1 MLHELRFGV
10 QSFPR
15 DGARLERIVLERDE
29 GQVGEATVGLQIS
42 HEAPHPGGSP
52 LGVGP
57 HSDVLVYT
65 LKDWPSQLERGVDL
79 VNGRGPLDVKRGII
93 FRHGVLAIGLLPHFY
108 ISDAVATL
116 FQVGNLH
123 SRIVWRAVEHG
134 DWNHRRKIVRKPATE
149 ENIKAAV
156 LVISTVIHI
165 IRGMPR
171 INRRNAIRS
180 SFLVGILR
188 RLDKSPAVIHRTHS
202 DLLNGIADAV
212 ADVVRSMLVAS
223 VRGLCHQGTYVPCGD
238 RHIGKLQGDRAALGI
253 LQHT

>member
-1 MLHELRFGV
+1 ML
-10 QSFPR
+10 S
-15 DGARLERIVLERDE
+15 
-29 GQVGEATVGLQIS
+29 
-42 HEAPHPGGSP
+42 
-52 LGVGP
+52 
-57 HSDVLVYT
+57 
-65 LKDWPSQLERGVDL
+65 
-79 VNGRGPLDVKRGII
+79 
-93 FRHGVLAIGLLPHFY
+93 IGLLSHFY
-108 ISDAVATL
+108 ISDAVAAL
-116 FQVGNLH
+116 FHVGNLR
-123 SRIVWRAVEHG
+123 SRIVWRSVEHG

-149 ENIKAAV
+149 KNIKAAV
-156 LVISTVIHI
+156 LVISTIIHI